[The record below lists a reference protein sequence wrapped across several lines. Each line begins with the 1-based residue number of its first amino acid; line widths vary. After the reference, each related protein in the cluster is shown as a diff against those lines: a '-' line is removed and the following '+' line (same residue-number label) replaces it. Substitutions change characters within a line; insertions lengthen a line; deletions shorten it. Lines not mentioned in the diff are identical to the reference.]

1 MAKIVRLT
9 ERDLTRLVSRVI
21 REQSKVVGYTTPDE
35 YGKALFNT
43 LGPNFM
49 ISAYETDKLDDD
61 KPETYNNYFLQR
73 FNYGDKWGK
82 DGVSLNFDVKF
93 YSKDSQKQSTGTL
106 SIVIDFSKGIPKS
119 LGPCMLVLSSKATS
133 LNRQDIMRKI
143 FPKIKDITYNT
154 TLS

>member
-49 ISAYETDKLDDD
+49 ISAYETYKLDDD
-61 KPETYNNYFLQR
+61 KPGTYNNYYLQR
-73 FNYGDKWGK
+73 FNY
-82 DGVSLNFDVKF
+82 
-93 YSKDSQKQSTGTL
+93 
-106 SIVIDFSKGIPKS
+106 
-119 LGPCMLVLSSKATS
+119 
-133 LNRQDIMRKI
+133 
-143 FPKIKDITYNT
+143 
-154 TLS
+154 